1 MRGAV
6 DGLGSPFPLGAQ
18 LPSVYA
24 DDEFAQRFV
33 TGLDDLFA
41 PLLSV
46 LDNFPAYL
54 RPELAP
60 SDFVAWLGGW
70 VGAELSGD
78 ESDPDLRA
86 AVAGAA
92 GLHRYR
98 GTVHGLA
105 EAVRLGFGIEPRIHE
120 SGGMAWSARPL
131 GPLPGEPEPVLEVRL
146 TAEQAR
152 TVDLARLQA
161 LVAAIRPAHI
171 PYSVIVEES

>member
-6 DGLGSPFPLGAQ
+6 DGLGTPFPLGEQ

-33 TGLDDLFA
+33 GGLDDLFA

-46 LDNFPAYL
+46 LDNLAAYL

-60 SDFVAWLGGW
+60 SDFVSWLGSW
-70 VGAELSGD
+70 IGAELSGD
-78 ESDPDLRA
+78 ESDADLRA

-92 GLHRYR
+92 GLHRHR
-98 GTVHGLA
+98 GTAHGLS
-105 EAVRLGFGIEPRIHE
+105 EAIRLGFGIVPRLVE
-120 SGGMAWSARPL
+120 SGGMSWSARPL
-131 GPLPGEPEPVLEVRL
+131 GPLPGEPAPRLEVRL

-152 TVDLARLQA
+152 SVDLDRLRA
-161 LVAAIRPAHI
+161 LVASVRPAHI
-171 PYSVIVEES
+171 PYSVVVEES

>member
-6 DGLGSPFPLGAQ
+6 DGLGSPFPLGEQ

-24 DDEFAQRFV
+24 DDDFAQRFV
-33 TGLDDLFA
+33 GGLDDLFA
-41 PLLSV
+41 PMLSV
-46 LDNFPAYL
+46 LDNIAAYL

-60 SDFVAWLGGW
+60 SDFVSWLGGW

-86 AVAGAA
+86 AVSGAA
-92 GLHRYR
+92 ALHRHR

-105 EAVRLGFGIEPRIHE
+105 ESIRLGFGVTPRIRE
-120 SGGMAWSARPL
+120 SGGMSWSARPL
-131 GPLPGEPEPVLEVRL
+131 GDLPGEPEPRLEVRL

-152 TVDLARLQA
+152 SVDLARLQA
-161 LVAAIRPAHI
+161 LVASVRPAHV
-171 PYSVIVEES
+171 PYSIIVEKS